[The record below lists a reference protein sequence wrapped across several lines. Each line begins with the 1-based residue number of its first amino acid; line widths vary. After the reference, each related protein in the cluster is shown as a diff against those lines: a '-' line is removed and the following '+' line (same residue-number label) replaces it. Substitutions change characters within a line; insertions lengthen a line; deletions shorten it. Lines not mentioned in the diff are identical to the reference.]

1 MAIITTAL
9 GAFGCAAR
17 AMVFALVGV
26 FILKAAVLSDEKQ
39 TKGLDAVFGSVGSTG
54 YGSWRPVVRRP

>member
-1 MAIITTAL
+1 
-9 GAFGCAAR
+9 
-17 AMVFALVGV
+17 MVFALVGV

-54 YGSWRPVVRRP
+54 YGSWRPVARRP